1 MLLRLTPLFGRARC
15 TRKKCLLGVF
25 MSMTHCINPRTTLNT
40 AATSAAQGMT
50 GRLASDQPPG
60 KADNGHRHQR
70 NNSRLRPQLR
80 SSAEF
85 QHRIQHCTPTPTHP
99 HAVTSRKQTRI
110 APSASQRPACGRR
123 HLELPPTTNTTRS
136 AFSSTKSMRSF
147 QAALTW

>member
-1 MLLRLTPLFGRARC
+1 MLLRLTPLFGKGTLHEEKMPAWC
-15 TRKKCLLGVF
+15 IHEHD
-25 MSMTHCINPRTTLNT
+25 THCINPRTTLNT

-70 NNSRLRPQLR
+70 NNSARDSGLNFALQRNSKTASNTTASP
-80 SSAEF
+80 
-85 QHRIQHCTPTPTHP
+85 
-99 HAVTSRKQTRI
+99 SRKQTRI
-110 APSASQRPACGRR
+110 APSVSQRSACGRR